1 MCGFLG
7 ALCLCRMFFIPHG
20 IEGAALSAPL
30 FPQARSK
37 LFQNVHHSPVK
48 KGSSPGNT
56 RERPARGLRGT
67 CEGPEPG
74 EERQVFIELRE
85 ERERERCY
93 GWAGVRSRRGTS
105 PPTMARRSTSWRWR
119 RRRWVSGWIRLPS
132 CGPTTL
138 HTGVTPRECYSG
150 KPSGR
155 FSFLAS
161 WRGGH
166 SGIGTCWSSGFR
178 EACRAMYCQGRHLAM
193 ARTTRQP
200 WQGTSLWNRSRR
212 TSTAKVPSRQSV
224 GQSAKVWALGP
235 EHTCGTG
242 FWFPTTSG
250 QSRSRATRQSAT
262 CRLGALPICS
272 KGETILS
279 LPLQRKER
287 THTSLLFESPRQSLL
302 VPPWPSKRLCGQ
314 RRPTSCSGSGVGTT
328 SGLPQRDHEQGHRE
342 RDSSASGRRARRRL
356 QVRCATGFPPSF
368 PHAFRKTVISTLA
381 RLEHSLQLG
390 RVFDSGGRALDRA
403 IIFCAKSG
411 AVYWERA
418 DALCLSC
425 SELPGGGTSQLRK
438 LRSGLFPNKRY
449 PGWTVEHVRRPT
461 LDEAT
466 TLVALLESCE
476 AGLGH
481 PRSNVLPR
489 RQRCWHSGGAL
500 PRRPQLTTWRCG
512 CGTGSA
518 RFAGVKALEALSAHS
533 LSNSL

>member
-67 CEGPEPG
+67 CEGPEKWRR
-74 EERQVFIELRE
+74 ETSIYRTEMKRE
-85 ERERERCY
+85 ERGRERCY

-150 KPSGR
+150 QPSGR

-224 GQSAKVWALGP
+224 GQSAKLWALGVP
-235 EHTCGTG
+235 EHTSGTG
-242 FWFPTTSG
+242 FWFPTTKSG
-250 QSRSRATRQSAT
+250 QSMSRATRQSAT
-262 CRLGALPICS
+262 CRLGALPVCS

-279 LPLQRKER
+279 LPLQRKGR

-314 RRPTSCSGSGVGTT
+314 RRPVQGLERHQGCRNETTSKAIASETQAQAAGERGAGFRSGVRLVFTHRSHTLFARQSSRLSHVWRAQLAVGTSFRFWGSGVGPCHYLLRQKWSGVLGT
-328 SGLPQRDHEQGHRE
+328 S
-342 RDSSASGRRARRRL
+342 
-356 QVRCATGFPPSF
+356 
-368 PHAFRKTVISTLA
+368 
-381 RLEHSLQLG
+381 
-390 RVFDSGGRALDRA
+390 GRAL
-403 IIFCAKSG
+403 
-411 AVYWERA
+411 
-418 DALCLSC
+418 
-425 SELPGGGTSQLRK
+425 
-438 LRSGLFPNKRY
+438 
-449 PGWTVEHVRRPT
+449 
-461 LDEAT
+461 
-466 TLVALLESCE
+466 
-476 AGLGH
+476 
-481 PRSNVLPR
+481 
-489 RQRCWHSGGAL
+489 
-500 PRRPQLTTWRCG
+500 PQL
-512 CGTGSA
+512 
-518 RFAGVKALEALSAHS
+518 
-533 LSNSL
+533 